1 VSVVEL
7 MLMVKA
13 VIIGIVEGITEF
25 LPISSTG
32 HMIIVGNLIDFQYP
46 LYRKAYVDMFEIV
59 IQLGAILAIL
69 VLYWNKISGSLKN
82 LAPGKWGFKLWFNI
96 FVAFV
101 PAAVIGVLFNDMIQ
115 KKLFNPITV
124 AFALVFGGFLMIFME
139 NKYRR
144 GNKTNQIENVNVKQA
159 FKIGCFQCISLWPG
173 MSRSA
178 STIMGAWVS
187 GLTNVAAAEFSFIL
201 AIPTMIAAT
210 GYSLL
215 KVKITMTAPEIIALV
230 IGFVVSFIVAL
241 IVVDKFIGFLKRKPM
256 RVFAIYRIF
265 IGIVVLVL
273 AFSHVIVTY

>member
-1 VSVVEL
+1 MEL
-7 MLMVKA
+7 MLMIKA
-13 VIIGIVEGITEF
+13 VVIGIVEGVTEF

-32 HMIIVGNLIDFQYP
+32 HMIIVGSLINFQSP
-46 LYRKAYVDMFEIV
+46 AYRKAYVDMFEVV

-82 LAPGKWGFKLWFNI
+82 LAPGKWGFKLWCNMLI
-96 FVAFV
+96 AFI
-101 PAAVIGVLFNDMIQ
+101 PAAVIGLKFNDMI
-115 KKLFNPITV
+115 KAKLFNPVTV
-124 AFALVFGGFLMIFME
+124 ACALIFGGFLMIYME

-144 GNKTNQIENVNVKQA
+144 GNSTNKIENVTPMQS
-159 FKIGCFQCISLWPG
+159 FKIGCFQCLSLWPG

-201 AIPTMIAAT
+201 AIPTMIAAS

-215 KVKITMTAPEIIALV
+215 KVKIKMTSPEIIALV

-241 IVVDKFIGFLKRKPM
+241 VVVDKFIAFLKRKPM
-256 RVFAIYRIF
+256 RVFAIYRIV
-265 IGIVVLVL
+265 IGILVL
-273 AFSHVIVTY
+273 ILAYKNIIHV